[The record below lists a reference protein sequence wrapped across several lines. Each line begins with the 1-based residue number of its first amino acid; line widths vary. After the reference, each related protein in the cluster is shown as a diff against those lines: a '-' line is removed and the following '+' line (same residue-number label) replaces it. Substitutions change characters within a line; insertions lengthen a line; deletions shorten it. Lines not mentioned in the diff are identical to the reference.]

1 MTNAQELAR
10 LREVPLFSEIDEEHL
25 ALVAECASAFEV
37 EAGFVL
43 VEYGQPGSGMFV
55 LLEGTVEV
63 DLPNREPMTLGPG
76 EFFGELALL
85 TDAHRVAR
93 VRAITPVG
101 GLAIGRAAFWRML
114 HDEPRVAVGM
124 LPVLARRLVALETSL
139 A

>member
-1 MTNAQELAR
+1 MTNAQDLAR
-10 LREVPLFSEIDEEHL
+10 LREIPLFSEIDEEHL
-25 ALVAECASAFEV
+25 ALVAECATEFEV

-63 DLPNREPMTLGPG
+63 DLPRREPMTLGSG

-93 VRAITPVG
+93 VRAVTPVR

-124 LPVLARRLVALETSL
+124 LPVLARRLVALETAL